1 MSPRRS
7 HSRRVDTRLRVF
19 TVISFNR
26 ADRQTDGLWSER
38 PITQSALC
46 ENKSPK
52 DIRICREAVE
62 IKDIPARALIR
73 SEFKQTFSSG
83 GVNGG
88 MKGERGSMM
97 SSLIC
102 RTALFV
108 RVRAEN
114 IEKLPGVAP
123 SVEHQAFPQN
133 CLFLIGIVLVKTF
146 LMISARIEFYR
157 ALIKGSCMFYIG
169 TLQLYILKQ
178 WLGDS
183 TMTRCRVFQSFL
195 QNRNVFST
203 GQRTQFISR
212 YDIKIIVFKLL
223 YKIKRVN
230 NSSLK
235 YIY

>member
-1 MSPRRS
+1 
-7 HSRRVDTRLRVF
+7 
-19 TVISFNR
+19 
-26 ADRQTDGLWSER
+26 
-38 PITQSALC
+38 
-46 ENKSPK
+46 
-52 DIRICREAVE
+52 
-62 IKDIPARALIR
+62 
-73 SEFKQTFSSG
+73 
-83 GVNGG
+83 

-146 LMISARIEFYR
+146 LMISARIEFYH

-178 WLGDS
+178 
-183 TMTRCRVFQSFL
+183 
-195 QNRNVFST
+195 
-203 GQRTQFISR
+203 
-212 YDIKIIVFKLL
+212 
-223 YKIKRVN
+223 
-230 NSSLK
+230 
-235 YIY
+235 

>member
-1 MSPRRS
+1 
-7 HSRRVDTRLRVF
+7 
-19 TVISFNR
+19 
-26 ADRQTDGLWSER
+26 
-38 PITQSALC
+38 
-46 ENKSPK
+46 
-52 DIRICREAVE
+52 
-62 IKDIPARALIR
+62 
-73 SEFKQTFSSG
+73 
-83 GVNGG
+83 

-146 LMISARIEFYR
+146 LMISTRIEFYH
-157 ALIKGSCMFYIG
+157 ALIKGSCI
-169 TLQLYILKQ
+169 
-178 WLGDS
+178 
-183 TMTRCRVFQSFL
+183 RCRVFQSLF

-212 YDIKIIVFKLL
+212 YDITIIVFKLS
-223 YKIKRVN
+223 YEIKRVN

-235 YIY
+235 HIY